1 MVKDSFSPFWYAR
14 TDEPS
19 GPARPQRLEIA
30 SSRLEIAMR
39 SLALVCLLAF
49 AAPAHAA
56 TPEQHYLDMRDRY
69 IAKFSKAAENDEAY
83 KQHDVALN
91 ELTGVLRGLVGPVT
105 IKGLP
110 AEGKSNVDTLF
121 KSDIGFGHLDGLG
134 FATEGDK
141 QQAVVTTTSLLKHWL
156 REHNK
161 DGMPQELD
169 AALRS
174 DRFYYQAIQD
184 AAFAKYAELPITK
197 PASANAVVAVLGVR
211 GNGDLKGPPHEIDV
225 VAIQG
230 NKVFFLAAT
239 DAVKTTEIPACEK
252 VWKQMMARKVPQD
265 GMAKEDQ
272 AMDAY
277 TRCFAREAPSQS
289 WFAAAVKKAQSQL
302 ELLPLR

>member
-1 MVKDSFSPFWYAR
+1 MR
-14 TDEPS
+14 T
-19 GPARPQRLEIA
+19 
-30 SSRLEIAMR
+30 
-39 SLALVCLLAF
+39 LVLLCLLAF
-49 AAPAHAA
+49 VTSAHAA
-56 TPEQHYLDMRDRY
+56 SPEQHYLDLRDHY
-69 IAKFSKAAENDEAY
+69 IAKFSKAKESDETF
-83 KQHDVALN
+83 KQHDAALN

-121 KSDIGFGHLDGLG
+121 REDIGFGHLDGLG

-141 QQAVVTTTSLLKHWL
+141 QQAVVTTTALLKHWL
-156 REHNK
+156 HEHSK
-161 DGMPQELD
+161 DGMPQEID
-169 AALRS
+169 AAFRS

-197 PASANAVVAVLGVR
+197 PTSAGAAVAVLGVR
-211 GNGDLKGPPHEIDV
+211 GNGDLKGPPREIDV

-230 NKVFFLAAT
+230 EKVFFLAAT
-239 DAVKTTEIPACEK
+239 DAVKTAEIPACEK
-252 VWKQMMARKVPQD
+252 VWKQMMAKKVPQD
-265 GMAKEDQ
+265 SMAKEDQ

-277 TRCFAREAPSQS
+277 TKCFAKEAPSQS